1 MSQGQP
7 VRIGSGTG
15 PRHPPLICGRPPRS
29 KGHPMK
35 KFVKASIAT
44 AAGVTLL
51 LGGAGTFASWNAS
64 ATTAGATIASGN
76 MVVEDSGVAG
86 VWTANGSTIDL
97 ASYAIA
103 PGDVLTY
110 SKTMSVSAEGDSI
123 QATLGLTGG
132 SIAAADATDASDQA
146 LAGYLQEGATLT
158 ASGEGI
164 SGTGPTFTVAPG
176 SGVVDED
183 VTVTVSIAFPAGDT
197 AGGNND
203 AMGGAVN
210 LSDLTVTLTQNTN

>member
-1 MSQGQP
+1 
-7 VRIGSGTG
+7 
-15 PRHPPLICGRPPRS
+15 
-29 KGHPMK
+29 MK

-86 VWTANGSTIDL
+86 VWSANGTTIDL

-110 SKTMSVSAEGDSI
+110 SKTLSVSAEGDSI
-123 QATLGLTGG
+123 QATLALTGG
-132 SIAAADATDASDQA
+132 SIAAADLADASDQA
-146 LAGYLQEGATLT
+146 LAGYLQENATLT